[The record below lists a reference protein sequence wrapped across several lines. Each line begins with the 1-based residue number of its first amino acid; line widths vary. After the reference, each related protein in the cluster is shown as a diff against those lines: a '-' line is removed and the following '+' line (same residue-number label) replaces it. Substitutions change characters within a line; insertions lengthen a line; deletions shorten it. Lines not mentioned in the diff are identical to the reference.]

1 MPEQNLRRRYFE
13 TPYANQFSFLT
24 RPSFSTAHRKR
35 SENLSHVRK
44 TLKPGVPVIPL
55 RQTSFEVVGQWPVC
69 RAVASPTEE
78 TCVDQRLSNDAKNKI
93 PTVVGLCQGKKYVE
107 RGFHCHNLKAY
118 P

>member
-1 MPEQNLRRRYFE
+1 MCD
-13 TPYANQFSFLT
+13 QFSFLT

-78 TCVDQRLSNDAKNKI
+78 PYVNQRLSINAKNKI
-93 PTVVGLCQGKKYVE
+93 PMVVRLCQLEKYVE
-107 RGFHCHNLKAY
+107 NTLSLCDLEVCF
-118 P
+118 